1 MVESHANSVDDYLIE
16 GLSFKLSPG
25 ASYVTNRRS
34 VSFFPSGS
42 DTYSPTSG
50 VKVIK
55 IKVNGTDWLD
65 PSTVKVMFTI
75 NNTTGNMNFLS
86 GAHSF
91 FRRMRVVCNGQIVE
105 DIDDYNRVCEMF
117 NVLQSSSVRQNDEIE
132 GIARWDGATV
142 DEILDAGQSR
152 RIGMKL
158 CSGLLNQTKM
168 LPIRYCPLEI
178 ELELVNAVGD
188 CQTGSSA
195 WNISDVQLKADL
207 CTLDN
212 ALENSYAKHLFEGKA
227 LPINYSTYI
236 SQSQTV
242 SDFNFNVSVSRAV
255 TRLKSIFLSMVG
267 SPNTNHTAFLKEF
280 NNFWHPMS
288 TEVITT
294 GSIAVP
300 GGYKI
305 GKEVELHVQIGSKL
319 YPEYPIRSASE
330 TFSQLRKT
338 MGIHQSPFHSLD
350 ITGPQY
356 RSYKFIASI
365 DTEKVLEA
373 GFTGLNTRAGDLLTI
388 KVKPLDSAAMATSK
402 PTKFFTVLHSDNI
415 LEIKESGVTV
425 FD

>member
-42 DTYSPTSG
+42 DTYSSTSG

-55 IKVNGTDWLD
+55 IKLNGTDWLD
-65 PSTVKVMFTI
+65 PSTVKVMFNI
-75 NNTTGNMNFLS
+75 NNVTTDMNFLS

-91 FRRMRVVCNGQIVE
+91 FRRLRVVCNGQIVE

-117 NVLQSSSVRQNDEIE
+117 NMLQSSSVRANDEIE
-132 GIARWDGATV
+132 GVSRWDGGMPAETLV
-142 DEILDAGQSR
+142 AGKSR
-152 RIGMKL
+152 KVGMKL

-188 CQTGSSA
+188 AQHGSTA
-195 WNISDVQLKADL
+195 WTISDVQLKADL

-242 SDFNFNVSVSRAV
+242 TDFNFNINVARAV
-255 TRLKSIFLSMVG
+255 TRLKSIFLSMNG
-267 SPNTNHTAFLKEF
+267 APNSSFNTN
-280 NNFWHPMS
+280 
-288 TEVITT
+288 
-294 GSIAVP
+294 
-300 GGYKI
+300 
-305 GKEVELHVQIGSKL
+305 
-319 YPEYPIRSASE
+319 
-330 TFSQLRKT
+330 
-338 MGIHQSPFHSLD
+338 
-350 ITGPQY
+350 
-356 RSYKFIASI
+356 
-365 DTEKVLEA
+365 
-373 GFTGLNTRAGDLLTI
+373 
-388 KVKPLDSAAMATSK
+388 
-402 PTKFFTVLHSDNI
+402 
-415 LEIKESGVTV
+415 
-425 FD
+425 

>member
-16 GLSFKLSPG
+16 GLSFKLTPG

-42 DTYSPTSG
+42 DSYSSTSG

-55 IKVNGTDWLD
+55 VKLNGTDWLD
-65 PSTVKVMFTI
+65 PSTVKVMFTV
-75 NNTTGNMNFLS
+75 NNTTGTMSFLS
-86 GAHSF
+86 GGHAF
-91 FRRMRVVCNGQIVE
+91 FRRLRVVCNGQIVE

-132 GIARWDGATV
+132 GVARWDGATP
-142 DEILDAGQSR
+142 DETLAAGHSR

-168 LPIRYCPLEI
+168 LPIRYCPLEL
-178 ELELVNAVGD
+178 ELELVNGVGD
-188 CQTGSSA
+188 CQQGSTA
-195 WNISDVQLKADL
+195 WHLSDVQVKVDL

-236 SQSQTV
+236 SQSQTTTNF
-242 SDFNFNVSVSRAV
+242 DFTVNVARAV
-255 TRLKSIFLSMVG
+255 TRLKSVFLSMTGNVNAG
-267 SPNTNHTAFLKEF
+267 VADQTASLKEF

-288 TEVITT
+288 SETASGAYNV
-294 GSIAVP
+294 
-300 GGYKI
+300 

-319 YPEYPIRSASE
+319 FPEYPIRSVSE

-373 GFTGLNTRAGDLLTI
+373 GFTGLNTRAGDLMTV
-388 KVKPLDSAAMATSK
+388 KVKPLDSSVMAANK

-415 LEIKESGVTV
+415 MEIRESGITV

>member
-1 MVESHANSVDDYLIE
+1 LIE

-42 DTYSPTSG
+42 DTYSSTSG

-55 IKVNGTDWLD
+55 IKLNGTDWLD
-65 PSTVKVMFTI
+65 PSTVKVMFTV
-75 NNTTGNMNFLS
+75 NNTTGTMSFLS
-86 GAHSF
+86 GGHSF
-91 FRRMRVVCNGQIVE
+91 FRRLRVVCNGQIVE

-117 NVLQSSSVRQNDEIE
+117 NVLQSASVRQNDEIE
-132 GIARWDGATV
+132 SVARWDGATT
-142 DEILDAGQSR
+142 DETLAAGGAR
-152 RIGMKL
+152 TIGMKL

-168 LPIRYCPLEI
+168 LPIRYCPLEL
-178 ELELVNAVGD
+178 ELELVNAVAD
-188 CQTGSSA
+188 PQQGSTA
-195 WNISDVQLKADL
+195 WNLSDVQIKADL

-236 SQSQTV
+236 SQSQTLT
-242 SDFNFNVSVSRAV
+242 DFNFTVNVARAV
-255 TRLKSIFLSMVG
+255 TRLKSIFLTMSG
-267 SPNTNHTAFLKEF
+267 PPASTHTNFLKEF
-280 NNFWHPMS
+280 NNFWHPMTTES
-288 TEVITT
+288 TS
-294 GSIAVP
+294 GD
-300 GGYKI
+300 YNK

-319 YPEYPIRSASE
+319 YPEYPMRSVSE

-350 ITGPQY
+350 VTGPQY
-356 RSYKFIASI
+356 RSYKFIASV

-373 GFTGLNTRAGDLLTI
+373 GFTGLNTRAGDLMTI
-388 KVKPLDSAAMATSK
+388 KVKPMDSGVMASTK

-415 LEIKESGVTV
+415 MEIRESGITV